1 MVPKVKFDRLLV
13 RTRALRVVI
22 ALVLG
27 AGALLFGGSASADP
41 AEAKKIFTTRCMA
54 CHTFGKGVKVGPDL
68 KGVTERRQRPWLLK
82 FIRSSQTVIGAG
94 DPIAS
99 GLFEQFKQQRMPDWS
114 DLSEAQIGS
123 ILDWLAVNGPDQQE
137 PDARLAE
144 SATLAEIAAGRALF
158 HGGQQLAR
166 GGAACASC
174 HSIRDEGGSQH
185 GGTLAGELTNT
196 YSRFQDGA
204 MTQFLRHP
212 CFQRFPESTLT
223 AFLVPEESFALK
235 AYLRET
241 ALSAQ
246 SQSLTHGVPAMVAKS
261 IDGEA
266 GAAAGATNRVAPPAT
281 SATRRVAWSPGAASK
296 PPRAAALPNEL
307 LFLVFPYAAL
317 LVLLVGLG
325 VRHAMARRQ
334 PETLRAAASDG
345 WRIFRGNL
353 AWRVGLGATAVLHLL
368 GLVVPGAVLAWNG
381 VPLRLYLLEG
391 SGVLLGVVAL
401 VGLVQIMWRHVGRSI
416 ATEARSEGL
425 GRVPEIADYALLSLG
440 CVAVV
445 SGLVSAVL
453 YRWGSSWAIATL
465 VPYVR
470 SLAVGAPASE
480 LVEQMPFLVR
490 LHVFTWFA
498 MLALV
503 PFTSLAMI
511 LVSAGDRALLVV
523 ARPIS
528 AMGAAGRRTLA
539 RLSPARWIWPEED
552 PVAAKADNAQEP
564 S

>member
-1 MVPKVKFDRLLV
+1 MTFDRLV
-13 RTRALRVVI
+13 VQTRALRVVI

-27 AGALLFGGSASADP
+27 LRVLLFGGSASADP

-82 FIRSSQTVIGAG
+82 FIRSSQTVIGSG

-123 ILDWLAVNGPDQQE
+123 ILDWLAVSGPDQQE
-137 PDARLAE
+137 PDARSAE
-144 SATLAEIAAGRALF
+144 SATLAEIATGRALF
-158 HGGQQLAR
+158 HGGQAFAR
-166 GGAACASC
+166 GGVACASC
-174 HSIRDEGGSQH
+174 HSIRDEDGSQR
-185 GGTLAGELTNT
+185 GGTLASELTNA
-196 YSRFQDGA
+196 YSLFQDGA
-204 MTQFLRHP
+204 MTQFLRRP
-212 CFQRFPESTLT
+212 CFQRFPESTLA
-223 AFLVPEESFALK
+223 AFLAPQESFAVK

-241 ALSAQ
+241 ALSVQ
-246 SQSLTHGVPAMVAKS
+246 SQILTTQGGAPVVAKT
-261 IDGEA
+261 IDNEGG
-266 GAAAGATNRVAPPAT
+266 GAAGTTTHAPAPAA
-281 SATRRVAWSPGAASK
+281 SATKRVAWAPRQVSK
-296 PPRAAALPNEL
+296 PPRADELPNEL
-307 LFLVFPYAAL
+307 LFLVFPYAAV

-334 PETLRAAASDG
+334 PETLRTAASDA

-353 AWRVGLGATAVLHLL
+353 AWRIGLGVTALLHLA
-368 GLVVPGAVLAWNG
+368 GLLVPGAVLAWNG
-381 VPLRLYLLEG
+381 VSLRLYLLEG
-391 SGVLLGVVAL
+391 SGFVLGAITL

-416 ATEARSEGL
+416 AADTRGDGL
-425 GRVPEIADYALLSLG
+425 ARVPEIADYALLSLG

-465 VPYVR
+465 VPYMR

-498 MLALV
+498 MLALL

-511 LVSAGDRALLVV
+511 LVSAGDRVLLVV
-523 ARPIS
+523 ARPIAS
-528 AMGAAGRRTLA
+528 AGGAGRRVLG
-539 RLSPARWIWPEED
+539 RFSPARWIWPEED
-552 PVAAKADNAQEP
+552 PVAPAADNAQEP